1 MHSIAYGGQQQAF
14 EYGTV
19 SFQKR
24 ISPEG
29 KAQSSPWDL

>member
-1 MHSIAYGGQQQAF
+1 MHSIVYGEQKQAF

-19 SFQKR
+19 FFQKR
-24 ISPEG
+24 ISLEG